1 MKAIDRFTKKV
12 KIADSGCW
20 EWMGA
25 LGGGPYKKGMYGV
38 FWFNGASVGA
48 HRWIYEYVHQK
59 NIPIGIFICHHC
71 DNPKCV
77 NPAHLFEG
85 TAADNMI
92 DKVNKGRHTKGVDV
106 NTNKLSEE
114 DVLFIRQN
122 RHLKTKY
129 LAEKFGVNI
138 NHINK
143 LKRGLGWKHLNKK
156 GPVKGL
162 SH

>member
-1 MKAIDRFTKKV
+1 MKAIDRFVKKV
-12 KIADSGCW
+12 KILDSGCW
-20 EWMGA
+20 EWTGA
-25 LGGGPYKKGMYGV
+25 KIETGYGV
-38 FWFNGASVGA
+38 FWYQGRSVNA
-48 HRWIYEYVHQK
+48 HRWIYEYVHNKQ
-59 NIPIGIFICHHC
+59 ISQDVYICHHC
-71 DNPKCV
+71 DNTSCV
-77 NPAHLFEG
+77 NPSHLFEG
-85 TAADNMI
+85 TPQDNMS

-106 NTNKLSEE
+106 NTNKLTEE
-114 DVLFIRQN
+114 DVLFIREH

-138 NHINK
+138 HHINK